1 MRKILY
7 ITLLLLIATPLFG
20 QSTVIV
26 AKKKAAATC
35 SVDTNEVGDRNA
47 ESTDRALSQGYL
59 YMFASTADC
68 SGNLAIPYL
77 YFAGSSGDSVTVRLC
92 IYSKSDTTPQADD
105 ALVCDSGDI
114 AGGGEAGWK
123 AGTTCASGSVTN
135 GTGYWI
141 GVQLRASTNA
151 WTAKR
156 AGTAT
161 LYYASRNQTSCAA
174 NLSGLSFSTSANNA
188 PLSAYFQ
195 IGD

>member
-1 MRKILY
+1 MKKLIY
-7 ITLLLLIATPLFG
+7 IILLLFIATPLFG

-35 SVDTNEVGDRNA
+35 SVSTNEVGDRDI

-59 YMFASTADC
+59 YMFAATADC
-68 SGNLAIPYL
+68 SGNLKVPYL
-77 YFAGSSGDSVTVRLC
+77 YYNNTSTPTVRLC
-92 IYSKSDTTPQADD
+92 IYSKSDTTPQEAD
-105 ALVCDSGDI
+105 ALICDSGDI
-114 AGGGEAGWK
+114 TAASEAGWI
-123 AGTTCASGSVTN
+123 AGTSCASGSVTN
-135 GTGYWI
+135 TTGYWI
-141 GVQLRASTNA
+141 GVQTWSVGGA

-161 LYYASRNQTSCAA
+161 LYYASRNHTSCAA
-174 NLSGLSFSTSANNA
+174 NLSGLSFSTSASNA

>member
-1 MRKILY
+1 MKR
-7 ITLLLLIATPLFG
+7 LLIILCILLFVTPCLANQIIIG
-20 QSTVIV
+20 
-26 AKKKAAATC
+26 KKKAAASC
-35 SVDTNEVGDRNA
+35 SVDTNEVGDRDV
-47 ESTDRALSQGYL
+47 ESTDRNLYQNNL

-68 SGNLAIPYL
+68 SGDLAIPYL
-77 YFAGSSGDSVTVRLC
+77 YFNGASGDSVTVRLC
-92 IYSKSDTTPQADD
+92 IYSKADTTPQADD

-114 AGGGEAGWK
+114 AGGGDAGWK

-135 GTGYWI
+135 TTGYWV
-141 GVQLRASTNA
+141 GVQVLNSTKA

-161 LYYASRNQTSCAA
+161 LYYVGRTASTCPAT
-174 NLSGLSFSTSANNA
+174 LTGLTFSTSASNA

>member
-1 MRKILY
+1 MKKIIY
-7 ITLLLLIATPLFG
+7 IILFLLIAMPLFG

-26 AKKKAAATC
+26 AKKKTAASC
-35 SVDTNEVGDRNA
+35 SVDTNEVGDRTQEA
-47 ESTDRALSQGYL
+47 TDRALAQGYL
-59 YMFASTADC
+59 YLFASTADC
-68 SGNLAIPYL
+68 TGDLAIPYL
-77 YFAGSSGDSVTVRLC
+77 YFAGASGDSVTVRLC
-92 IYSKSDTTPQADD
+92 IYSKSDTTPQEAD
-105 ALVCDSGDI
+105 ALICDSGDI
-114 AGGGEAGWK
+114 AGGGDAEWK

-135 GTGYWI
+135 TTGYWV

-161 LYYASRNQTSCAA
+161 LYYVSRNQTSCAA
-174 NLSGLSFSTSANNA
+174 NLSGLSFSTSASNA

>member
-1 MRKILY
+1 MKRIPIILC
-7 ITLLLLIATPLFG
+7 ILLFVTPCLANQIIIG
-20 QSTVIV
+20 
-26 AKKKAAATC
+26 KKKAAASC
-35 SVDTNEVGDRNA
+35 SVDTNEVGDRDV

-59 YMFASTADC
+59 YLFASTADC
-68 SGNLAIPYL
+68 TGDLAIPYL
-77 YFAGSSGDSVTVRLC
+77 YFAGASGDSVTVRLC

-114 AGGGEAGWK
+114 AGGGEAEWK
-123 AGTTCASGSVTN
+123 AGTTCESGSVTN
-135 GTGYWI
+135 TTGYWV
-141 GVQLRASTNA
+141 GVQLRASTNE

-161 LYYASRNQTSCAA
+161 LYYASRSNTSCAA
-174 NLSGLSFSTSANNA
+174 TLSGLTFSTSASNA

>member
-1 MRKILY
+1 MKRIPIILC
-7 ITLLLLIATPLFG
+7 ILLFVTPCLANQIIIG
-20 QSTVIV
+20 
-26 AKKKAAATC
+26 KKKAAASC
-35 SVDTNEVGDRNA
+35 SVDTNEVGDRDV

-59 YMFASTADC
+59 YLFASTADC
-68 SGNLAIPYL
+68 TGDLAIPYL
-77 YFAGSSGDSVTVRLC
+77 YFAGASGDSVTVRLC

-135 GTGYWI
+135 TTGYWV

-161 LYYASRNQTSCAA
+161 LYYASRSNTSCAA
-174 NLSGLSFSTSANNA
+174 TLSGLTFSTLASNA

>member
-1 MRKILY
+1 MKKLIY
-7 ITLLLLIATPLFG
+7 IILLLLIATPLFG

-35 SVDTNEVGDRNA
+35 SVSTNEVGDRDV
-47 ESTDRALSQGYL
+47 ESTDRSLSQNVL

-68 SGNLAIPYL
+68 TGDLAIPYL
-77 YFAGSSGDSVTVRLC
+77 YFAGASGDSVTVRLC
-92 IYSKSDTTPQADD
+92 IYSKSDTTPQEAD
-105 ALVCDSGDI
+105 ALICDSGDI
-114 AGGGEAGWK
+114 TGGGEVGWK

-135 GTGYWI
+135 TTGYWI
-141 GVQLRASTNA
+141 GVQVRNTTNA

-161 LYYASRNQTSCAA
+161 LYYVSRSASSCAA
-174 NLSGLSFSTSANNA
+174 TLTGLTFSTSASNA

>member
-1 MRKILY
+1 MKR
-7 ITLLLLIATPLFG
+7 LLIILCILLF
-20 QSTVIV
+20 TVPCFANQIIIG
-26 AKKKAAATC
+26 KKKAAASC
-35 SVDTNEVGDRNA
+35 SVDTNEVGDRDA
-47 ESTDRALSQGYL
+47 ESTNRALSQGYL

-141 GVQLRASTNA
+141 GVQLRASTNG

-161 LYYASRNQTSCAA
+161 LYYVSDSASTCPAT
-174 NLSGLSFSTSANNA
+174 LTGLTFSTSASNA

-195 IGD
+195 IGR

>member
-1 MRKILY
+1 MRK
-7 ITLLLLIATPLFG
+7 LLIILCILLFVTPCLANQIIIG
-20 QSTVIV
+20 
-26 AKKKAAATC
+26 KKKAAATC
-35 SVDTNEVGDRNA
+35 SVDSNEVGDRDV
-47 ESTDRALSQGYL
+47 ESTDRSLSQGYL
-59 YMFASTADC
+59 YLFASTADC
-68 SGNLAIPYL
+68 TGDLAIPYL
-77 YFAGSSGDSVTVRLC
+77 YFAGASGDSVTVRLC
-92 IYSKSDTTPQADD
+92 IYSKADTTPQADD

-141 GVQLRASTNA
+141 GVQLRASTNV

-161 LYYASRNQTSCAA
+161 LYYVSKSASTCPAT
-174 NLSGLSFSTSANNA
+174 LTGLTFSTSASNA